1 MTENKKE
8 DKKIKFG
15 TLLRNN
21 IFLFRLACKY
31 APLYVVFTVVDGVVW
46 GINNSIELYYTKI
59 LFDMIGNG
67 TPFLKVLNLII
78 FMAVYNLL
86 LFAYHY
92 WYMKYK
98 MPMIQKDLQYR
109 LHTELF
115 EKARSLDLSCYDDP
129 EFYNDFIWSINE
141 SDTRVQKQLDDLGK
155 LINRTVASVLVTGLI
170 VTIHPILAAIIL
182 FFTVLRIVFQMW
194 KAKEDYK
201 RAQDFVPLDRKTDY
215 INRMFRLADC
225 AKEIRLTRVSENLLH
240 EHEKAIEEKK
250 ALVLKYAPKRYWLS
264 VATWGMMSLGDG
276 VVILFLLYELLVTG
290 SIALGDFAAGVT
302 AIWQLSWLLRDLMD
316 RLVKSKE
323 HALFVDKM
331 KTFLSYQPKIVGGT
345 KIPGKFESIEL
356 QNVHFAYKDDEI
368 LKGVSLKIH
377 RGDKIALVGY
387 NGAGK
392 TTLVKLLMRLYD
404 PTDGEI
410 LYNGINIKEYD
421 LDAYRACI
429 GAVFQDYK
437 IFASTIAENVLAD
450 VDDGTKREIVLTA
463 LQKSAFEEKL
473 STFEKGIDTELTR
486 EFYKDGTNLSGGEEQ
501 KIAIARVFAQPYEL
515 LIMDEPSSA
524 LDPISEYKLNH
535 SIAESA
541 ADKTVIFISHRLS
554 TTRHADRIY
563 MFESGQVI
571 ESGTHDELVANTNGK
586 YYGIWHAQA
595 QYYVE

>member
-31 APLYVVFTVVDGVVW
+31 APFYVVFTVVDGVVW

-98 MPMIQKDLQYR
+98 MPMIQKNLQYR

-170 VTIHPILAAIIL
+170 VTIHPILALIIL

-225 AKEIRLTRVSENLLH
+225 AKEIRLTCVSENLLH

-302 AIWQLSWLLRDLMD
+302 AKT
-316 RLVKSKE
+316 KSQ
-323 HALFVDKM
+323 HRRQG
-331 KTFLSYQPKIVGGT
+331 SSCPK
-345 KIPGKFESIEL
+345 
-356 QNVHFAYKDDEI
+356 
-368 LKGVSLKIH
+368 
-377 RGDKIALVGY
+377 
-387 NGAGK
+387 
-392 TTLVKLLMRLYD
+392 
-404 PTDGEI
+404 
-410 LYNGINIKEYD
+410 
-421 LDAYRACI
+421 
-429 GAVFQDYK
+429 
-437 IFASTIAENVLAD
+437 
-450 VDDGTKREIVLTA
+450 
-463 LQKSAFEEKL
+463 
-473 STFEKGIDTELTR
+473 
-486 EFYKDGTNLSGGEEQ
+486 
-501 KIAIARVFAQPYEL
+501 
-515 LIMDEPSSA
+515 
-524 LDPISEYKLNH
+524 
-535 SIAESA
+535 
-541 ADKTVIFISHRLS
+541 
-554 TTRHADRIY
+554 
-563 MFESGQVI
+563 
-571 ESGTHDELVANTNGK
+571 
-586 YYGIWHAQA
+586 
-595 QYYVE
+595 